1 MAQKPEAP
9 GVPPP
14 CAGLTLSALSCRDE
28 AVRGAGGKCFV
39 GANPE
44 GENLRGGRESVPQKA
59 NSANRVDGDSE
70 DAGDE
75 SVARH
80 MVLLVTDSEGGR
92 AQGCCTA
99 WGTHPRKPRSL
110 ETTNLISARS
120 VVLSSPVPCSGPRP
134 AR

>member
-1 MAQKPEAP
+1 MALGFVFQTSQCSWQMSLSHGDTVRPPGDSHLGIVLVRDVRVAQRPEAP

-28 AVRGAGGKCFV
+28 AVRGAGGTCFV

-70 DAGDE
+70 ECRETHGTSGD
-75 SVARH
+75 R
-80 MVLLVTDSEGGR
+80 
-92 AQGCCTA
+92 Q
-99 WGTHPRKPRSL
+99 
-110 ETTNLISARS
+110 
-120 VVLSSPVPCSGPRP
+120 
-134 AR
+134 